1 MLYVYAL
8 ADDLH
13 GVQGL
18 TGVQG
23 EALVVLALEGMMAI
37 AGEVA
42 SRPAIDAVTLK
53 AQDALVR
60 ELHAR
65 ADALLPMRFGTT
77 AADAA
82 DLQRALDARA
92 GVIDRLRAVRG
103 CEQMIV
109 RVLAAG
115 GSGSIPSPATHQ
127 AHRQASSPGRR
138 YLEARAARNK
148 PSAELAAIAAAGR
161 ALDREVRVEP
171 AHVAGFHGSVY
182 HLIERGSAAAYRAAI
197 SRAAERQGVK
207 VVITGPSPPYA
218 FA

>member
-8 ADDLH
+8 AEGLS
-13 GVQGL
+13 GVQDL

-23 EALVVLALEGMMAI
+23 EALALLALEDVVAI

-42 SRPAIDAVTLK
+42 AKPPIDATTLK

-65 ADALLPMRFGTT
+65 ALALLPMRFGTT
-77 AADAA
+77 ASDAA
-82 DLQRALDARA
+82 DLQRALAAREGLTA
-92 GVIDRLRAVRG
+92 RLHAVRG

-109 RVLAAG
+109 RVFAATE
-115 GSGSIPSPATHQ
+115 SREVPAPAPHG
-127 AHRQASSPGRR
+127 RDSASSGRQ
-138 YLEARAARNK
+138 YLESRAALHK
-148 PSAELAAIAAAGR
+148 PSAELSAIAAAGK
-161 ALDREVRVEP
+161 ALDRDVRVEP
-171 AHVAGFHGSVY
+171 AHQPGFHGSVY
-182 HLIERGSAAAYRAAI
+182 HLIERGRVQAYSAAI
-197 SRAAERQGVK
+197 TRAAERQRVH